1 MKTIE
6 LYHYGVDEV
15 LGILTRI
22 LTEGV
27 NSKFKKQK
35 DKAICEAIGSVKTLR
50 DLIVITDNDD
60 NEEVEEENKN
70 DESK

>member
-15 LGILTRI
+15 LGNLTRI
-22 LTEGV
+22 LAEGV

-35 DKAICEAIGSVKTLR
+35 DKAICEALGTVKTLR
-50 DLIVITDNDD
+50 DLIVITDEDD
-60 NEEVEEENKN
+60 EDEEENKN

>member
-6 LYHYGVDEV
+6 LHPYGVDEV
-15 LGILTRI
+15 LGNLKRI

-35 DKAICEAIGSVKTLR
+35 DKIFYEALGVVMTLR

-60 NEEVEEENKN
+60 EDEEENKN